1 LLSRIFC
8 TPGGW
13 SIVCQKMGDFIGNL
27 CRRSCV
33 CTHWDRHVI
42 TRVHKFSEL
51 SVDKS
56 DRVFTEDSVMAQYKY
71 DTREIIAKLVY
82 YGPSCSG
89 KTTNLQWLHCKLD
102 PRNVGQLF
110 SLETQGD
117 RTLFFDLLPLNLG
130 KIRGMDLRLKIY
142 TVPGEV
148 KYNTTRKMVL
158 SGADA
163 VVFVADSDPKRHD
176 LNVASLKNLADNLVA
191 NGLHF
196 NTIPLVFQY
205 NKRDLPQADPIPVL
219 DKKFNDR
226 NLPSFGSV
234 AIDAND
240 YGVLESFIAILS
252 SMVRSFGEKY
262 QFGTDAE
269 ITTITNSLEKNLRGY
284 VESQAGSQPRER
296 KS

>member
-1 LLSRIFC
+1 
-8 TPGGW
+8 
-13 SIVCQKMGDFIGNL
+13 
-27 CRRSCV
+27 
-33 CTHWDRHVI
+33 
-42 TRVHKFSEL
+42 
-51 SVDKS
+51 
-56 DRVFTEDSVMAQYKY
+56 MAQYKY

-89 KTTNLQWLHCKLD
+89 KTTNLHWLHRKLD

-117 RTLFFDLLPLNLG
+117 RTLFFDLLPINLG

-148 KYNTTRKMVL
+148 KYNATRKMVL

-176 LNVASLKNLADNLVA
+176 VNAASLKNLADNLVA

-196 NTIPLVFQY
+196 HTIPLVFQY

-219 DKKFNDR
+219 DKKLNVR